1 MATIELCPSRL
12 STLKA
17 VLRRDY
23 TEVKS
28 SHLTEALACA
38 LGFRTH
44 AALKANMKQ
53 YAAADAPFALLN
65 RDYFLTKLVDLGYP
79 EDIDPD
85 FFFELYSDD
94 GVIDTEPSSSY
105 DIKYESQREKAWR
118 NLMVSTINYGL
129 SRKLFTLRPNDNRW
143 PGVKE
148 QPPGESSGYCF
159 DFTLS
164 NGMPVRG
171 YVADASFDELL
182 IHAAVNPK
190 EGDWIKAY
198 NAGFEAGDV
207 FAAGWLERKTGAWLQ
222 SSTSSFNCRRH
233 LLQYLSRLEVEPHGY
248 GDKGRVIM

>member
-1 MATIELCPSRL
+1 MATIELCPAQL

-17 VLRRDY
+17 ALRRDY
-23 TEVKS
+23 TDVKS
-28 SHLTEALACA
+28 SHLTEALASA

-44 AALKANMKQ
+44 AALIADMERHE
-53 YAAADAPFALLN
+53 AGDAPFALLN
-65 RDYFLTKLVDLGYP
+65 RDFFLKKLIDLGYP
-79 EDIDPD
+79 EDIDPE

-118 NLMVSTINYGL
+118 NLMVVTINEGL
-129 SRKLFTLRPNDNRW
+129 SRNLFTLRPNDNRW

-148 QPPGESSGYCF
+148 KTGRDSSGYCF

-164 NGMPVRG
+164 NGMPVRS
-171 YVADASFDELL
+171 YIADASFDELL
-182 IHAAVNPK
+182 IHVAVNPK
-190 EGDWIKAY
+190 KGDWIKAF
-198 NAGFEAGDV
+198 NAGFSAGDV

-222 SSTSSFNCRRH
+222 SSTTAFNCRRH
-233 LLQYLSRLEVEPHGY
+233 LLEELSQLNVDPLGY